1 MYPPKIHFLETRL
14 PVSQRQADEH
24 QPVYKTASVTTHGPS
39 SRFSLLPHLSAQ
51 LKRWDPTVRINGR
64 ISTTENCQYLPR
76 PPQNWTHKWKN
87 SSSQHIP
94 LSHRNRYVPLFL
106 ILCPHTVPV
115 IPCLLFLMLSTI
127 VSPSLLQII
136 TPLRL
141 VILHTHTPKKE
152 QKKSIM
158 KKTKAN
164 RERQLFCLMNTSA
177 EPSAAERLWP
187 LCCFFSFPS
196 FPGTLENYALS
207 LWTDYRQ
214 LKVWQHLKLSPRVAN
229 DFPATDITFNASAAV
244 ISIRRAG

>member
-141 VILHTHTPKKE
+141 VILHTHTEKRAKKE
-152 QKKSIM
+152 HYEEDKGQQGATVILSDEHFGWAKCSW
-158 KKTKAN
+158 
-164 RERQLFCLMNTSA
+164 E
-177 EPSAAERLWP
+177 
-187 LCCFFSFPS
+187 
-196 FPGTLENYALS
+196 TLASLLLLLLS
-207 LWTDYRQ
+207 LFSRHFGELCTLPLNR
-214 LKVWQHLKLSPRVAN
+214 L
-229 DFPATDITFNASAAV
+229 
-244 ISIRRAG
+244 